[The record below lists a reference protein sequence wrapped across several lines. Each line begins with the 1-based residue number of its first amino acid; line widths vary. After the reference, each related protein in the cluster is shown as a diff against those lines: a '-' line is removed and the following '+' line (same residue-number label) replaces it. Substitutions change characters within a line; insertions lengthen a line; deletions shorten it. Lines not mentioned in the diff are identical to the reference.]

1 MPGNGRIGR
10 VTPVKTALASVLAA
24 GVASA
29 CCIGPVAFVLLGAGT
44 FGASLG
50 ALEPYRPALL
60 TSTAL
65 LLGGAF
71 YVAYRPTS
79 DCGPCSPASRTRTRI
94 AVWLAAAFAIA
105 LVTFPYY
112 VDYLF

>member
-1 MPGNGRIGR
+1 
-10 VTPVKTALASVLAA
+10 VKTALASVLAA
-24 GVASA
+24 GMASA

-44 FGASLG
+44 FGASLS
-50 ALEPYRPALL
+50 AQEPYRPFLL
-60 TSTAL
+60 TATAL

-71 YVAYRPTS
+71 FVAYRPTS
-79 DCGPCSPASRTRTRI
+79 DCDTCSPASRKRTRV
-94 AVWLAAAFAIA
+94 AVWLAAALTTA

>member
-1 MPGNGRIGR
+1 M
-10 VTPVKTALASVLAA
+10 ALASVLAA

-44 FGASLG
+44 FGASLS
-50 ALEPYRPALL
+50 ALEPYRPIVL
-60 TSTAL
+60 TATTL
-65 LLGGAF
+65 LLGAAF

-79 DCGPCSPASRTRTRI
+79 DCDTCSPASRKRSQV
-94 AVWLAAAFAIA
+94 AVWLAAALTTA

-112 VDYLF
+112 VEYLF

>member
-1 MPGNGRIGR
+1 M
-10 VTPVKTALASVLAA
+10 KAALASVLAA

-29 CCIGPVAFVLLGAGT
+29 CCIGPVAFVLLGAGA
-44 FGASLG
+44 FGASLA
-50 ALEPYRPALL
+50 ALEPYRPVLL
-60 TSTAL
+60 MATAL

-71 YVAYRPTS
+71 YVAYRPPS
-79 DCGPCSPASRTRTRI
+79 DCDTCSPASRKRTRL
-94 AVWLAAAFAIA
+94 AVWFAAALTTA

>member
-1 MPGNGRIGR
+1 M
-10 VTPVKTALASVLAA
+10 KAAFASVLAA

-44 FGASLG
+44 FGASLS
-50 ALEPYRPALL
+50 ALEPYRPVLL
-60 TSTAL
+60 TATAL

-79 DCGPCSPASRTRTRI
+79 DSDTCSSATRKRSRV
-94 AVWLAAAFAIA
+94 AVWVAAALAAA

>member
-1 MPGNGRIGR
+1 M
-10 VTPVKTALASVLAA
+10 KAAFASVLAA

-44 FGASLG
+44 FGASLS
-50 ALEPYRPALL
+50 ALEPYRPVLL
-60 TSTAL
+60 AATAL

-79 DCGPCSPASRTRTRI
+79 DCDTCSPATRKRSRV
-94 AVWLAAAFAIA
+94 AVWVAAALAAA

-112 VDYLF
+112 VGYLF

>member
-1 MPGNGRIGR
+1 M
-10 VTPVKTALASVLAA
+10 KTALAAVLAA

-29 CCIGPVAFVLLGAGT
+29 CCIGPVAFVLLGAGA
-44 FGASLG
+44 FGASLS
-50 ALEPYRPALL
+50 ALEPYRPVLL
-60 TSTAL
+60 GLTTV

-79 DCGPCSPASRTRTRI
+79 DCDACSPASRTRTRI
-94 AVWLAAAFAIA
+94 AVWIAAALAVA

-112 VDYLF
+112 VEYLF

>member
-1 MPGNGRIGR
+1 M
-10 VTPVKTALASVLAA
+10 KTALASVLAA

-44 FGASLG
+44 FGASLT
-50 ALEPYRPALL
+50 ALESYRPVLL
-60 TSTAL
+60 TATAS

-71 YVAYRPTS
+71 YVAYRPTP
-79 DCGPCSPASRTRTRI
+79 DCDTCSPASRKRTCV
-94 AVWLAAAFAIA
+94 AVWLAAALAAA

>member
-1 MPGNGRIGR
+1 M
-10 VTPVKTALASVLAA
+10 KTALAAVLAA

-29 CCIGPVAFVLLGAGT
+29 CCIGPVAFVLLSVGA
-44 FGASLG
+44 FGASLA

-60 TSTAL
+60 GVTAV

-71 YVAYRPTS
+71 YVAYRPTA
-79 DCGPCSPASRTRTRI
+79 DCDACCPVSRRRTKI
-94 AVWLAAAFAIA
+94 AVWIAAALTAA

-112 VDYLF
+112 VGYLF

>member
-1 MPGNGRIGR
+1 M
-10 VTPVKTALASVLAA
+10 KAALASVLAA

-44 FGASLG
+44 FGASLA
-50 ALEPYRPALL
+50 ALEPYRPVLL
-60 TSTAL
+60 TATVV

-71 YVAYRPTS
+71 FVAYRPTS
-79 DCGPCSPASRTRTRI
+79 DCGTCSPASRTRTRI
-94 AVWLAAAFAIA
+94 AAWLAAVLATA

>member
-1 MPGNGRIGR
+1 M
-10 VTPVKTALASVLAA
+10 KTALAAVLAA

-29 CCIGPVAFVLLGAGT
+29 CCIGPVALVLLGVGA
-44 FGASLG
+44 FGASLA

-60 TSTAL
+60 GVTAV

-79 DCGPCSPASRTRTRI
+79 DCDACAPALRRHTRI
-94 AVWLAAAFAIA
+94 AVWIATVVAVA

-112 VDYLF
+112 VGYLF